1 MKLRLLDS
9 NPLVIKKGRR
19 KPALFICRSFSNGV
33 DSLACVVSLQRQ
45 IIMSLSTPSSSLL
58 PACEA
63 LPTQSPD
70 GARAE
75 VLLQSP
81 GHPARSVLYWLP
93 ALGVS
98 ARQYLPLAEA
108 LAHAG
113 VAVAI
118 HEWRGIG
125 SSNRRAG
132 RRKNWGYRE
141 LMQDDLPAGLAAV
154 RQRLPH
160 ERLLLGGHSLGGQL
174 ASLYAALHPE
184 AAAGLAVVASGSPYW
199 RQYRHG
205 RWIRLAYAAAP
216 WLANMVGYLPGKRI
230 GFGGNEARGV
240 IDDWARSGRT
250 GRYAAVGM
258 ADDLERCLARLA
270 LPVVALRFADDWLG
284 PERSLSWL
292 LAKMPGAQ
300 VDRQLITS
308 DDMDGRPA
316 DHFGWMKTPRPVAD
330 RIAAWQAR
338 LP

>member
-1 MKLRLLDS
+1 MS
-9 NPLVIKKGRR
+9 
-19 KPALFICRSFSNGV
+19 
-33 DSLACVVSLQRQ
+33 VS
-45 IIMSLSTPSSSLL
+45 SPSTSLL

-63 LPTQSPD
+63 LPARSAD
-70 GARAE
+70 GAKAE
-75 VLLQSP
+75 VLLQLPEGSA
-81 GHPARSVLYWLP
+81 HSVLYWLP

-108 LAHAG
+108 LARAG
-113 VAVAI
+113 AAVAI

-132 RRKNWGYRE
+132 RRDNWGYRE
-141 LMQDDLPAGLAAV
+141 LLQDDLPAGLAAV
-154 RQRLPH
+154 RRRLPH

-174 ASLYAALHPE
+174 ASLYAGLHPDV
-184 AAAGLAVVASGSPYW
+184 AAGLAVVASGSPYW

-216 WLANMVGYLPGKRI
+216 WVARVVGYLPGKSI

-258 ADDLERCLARLA
+258 ADDLEQCLARLA
-270 LPVVALRFADDWLG
+270 LPVVALRFAHDWLG
-284 PERSLSWL
+284 PARSLSWL
-292 LAKMPGAQ
+292 LGKMPRAH
-300 VDRQLITS
+300 VDSQLITS
-308 DDMDGRPA
+308 DDMDGGPA
-316 DHFGWMKTPRPVAD
+316 DHFGWMKTPQPVAE
-330 RIAAWQAR
+330 RIAAWHAR